1 MMLKREVSMC
11 FSAEASFAGGVVIS
25 AIGVATLKKARKP
38 ERRLFAIIPL
48 LFGFQQLAEG
58 VLWITLRS
66 GGPEQLQNAA
76 AYMFLITA
84 LVIWPVM
91 IPLSIWL
98 MEKVKHRRK
107 ILVGVTV
114 TGGIVSLFY
123 AFCLISYDV
132 APQINGF
139 HIEYIDKFPYTLV
152 NIAFW
157 FYVASTVSPMF
168 ISSVKRMWLFGIL
181 ITASFVVTR
190 IFFAQYLTS
199 VWCFFA
205 ALISVAIYWIL
216 SESSGKASVL
226 TQEFHQ

>member
-1 MMLKREVSMC
+1 MC
-11 FSAEASFAGGVVIS
+11 FSAEASFAGSVVLS
-25 AIGVATLKKARKP
+25 AIGVATVKKARVP
-38 ERRLFAIIPL
+38 EQRLFAVIPL
-48 LFGFQQLAEG
+48 LFGIQQFTEG
-58 VLWITLRS
+58 VLWVTLRS
-66 GGPEQLQNAA
+66 GGHERLQNAA
-76 AYMFLITA
+76 AQIFLITA

-98 MEKVKHRRK
+98 MEKVKQRRQVLTG
-107 ILVGVTV
+107 IIVA
-114 TGGIVSLFY
+114 GGIISLFY

-132 APQINGF
+132 TPQISGF
-139 HIEYIDKFPYTLV
+139 HIEYIDQFPYTLV

-181 ITASFVVTR
+181 ITVSFVVTR

-205 ALISVAIYWIL
+205 ALISAAIYWIL
-216 SESSGKASVL
+216 SESPGKAGPL
-226 TQEFHQ
+226 PIKCQQ